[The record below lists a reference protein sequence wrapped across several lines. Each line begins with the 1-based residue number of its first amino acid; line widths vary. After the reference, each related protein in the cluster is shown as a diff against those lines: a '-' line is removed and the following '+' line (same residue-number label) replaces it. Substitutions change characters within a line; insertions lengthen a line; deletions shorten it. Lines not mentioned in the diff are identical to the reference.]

1 MPSVALRA
9 HYDGNQ
15 ILLDEEFLLPVNAQ
29 LIITVLPDPLPDRFA
44 WSAVAAQGLAL
55 AFGENEPE
63 YCSTDVL
70 R

>member
-15 ILLDEEFLLPVNAQ
+15 ILLDEEFALPVNAQ
-29 LIITVLPDPLPDRFA
+29 LIVTVLQEPIPERTV
-44 WSAVAAQGLAL
+44 WSALAAQGLAM
-55 AFGENEPE
+55 AFGEDEPE
-63 YCSTDVL
+63 YSTADVL